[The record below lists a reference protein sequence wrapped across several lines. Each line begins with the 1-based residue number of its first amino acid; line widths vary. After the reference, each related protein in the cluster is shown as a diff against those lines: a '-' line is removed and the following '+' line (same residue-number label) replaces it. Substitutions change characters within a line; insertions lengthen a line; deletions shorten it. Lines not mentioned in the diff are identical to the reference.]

1 MNKKSI
7 GILTYYWP
15 PAGGSGVQRWLR
27 FSNYLCD
34 LGWDVHV
41 FTFKNPKYPIIDK
54 SSFEEVNP
62 LIKVNT
68 IKGFEF
74 PKFLTRFSSEE
85 SIHHHHHVGS
95 ETNYTMNKVGAL
107 RGKSIEK
114 SFILMFREL
123 FLFPDAR
130 KFLINPT
137 YKFLKQYCQNNNMNA
152 LITTGPPHSMHL
164 AGLKLKKDIGIN
176 WIADFRD
183 PWSNFFQNK
192 LMNQLDSTIKKHE
205 DAENEVLKSCDAAFT
220 TSQSLRSKFL
230 NKNSKTFYIPSGF
243 EQQIESKP
251 NNKFRILYAGSMKNI
266 QNPENLWLVLY
277 DLIESDERFKENVE
291 IILIGNIDRRI
302 FLSRE
307 FKKIRDRKIFSY
319 MPKKELNIEISKSE
333 LLVVCSVNYADS
345 NDIVPG
351 KFFHYL
357 SSNKNILGISNKGS
371 DLEKIIAETK
381 SGMSFEYSNY
391 DDLKNYIY
399 KCYKDF
405 IDGKTNERKKDMKYL
420 SSNIVKEID
429 KIITN
434 I

>member
-7 GILTYYWP
+7 GILAYYWP

-27 FSNYLCD
+27 FSNHLFD

-41 FTFKNPKYPIIDK
+41 FTFSNPKYPIVDK
-54 SSFEEVNP
+54 HNLEIVNP
-62 LIKVNT
+62 KIKINK

-74 PKFLTRFSSEE
+74 PRFLTKISSQE
-85 SIHHHHHVGS
+85 SVYYHVLS
-95 ETNYTMNKVGAL
+95 NKNSSLTAPFL
-107 RGKSIEK
+107 RYDRLSQGRY
-114 SFILMFREL
+114 FYHMLREL

-137 YKFLKQYCQNNNMNA
+137 YKFLKKYYKENNLNT

-164 AGLKLKKDIGIN
+164 AGMKLKQDIGVN

-192 LMNQLDSTIKKHE
+192 LLNQLESTMKKHVK
-205 DAENEVLKSCDAAFT
+205 AENEVLKNCDAAFT

-230 NKNSKTFYIPSGF
+230 DKNSNVFYIPSGF
-243 EQQIESKP
+243 EEKIEP
-251 NNKFRILYAGSMKNI
+251 TDHDKFRILYTGSMKDI
-266 QNPENLWLVLY
+266 QNPQNLWLALHE
-277 DLIESDERFKENVE
+277 LIESDENFKKDVE
-291 IILIGNIDRRI
+291 IVLVGNIDRWI
-302 FLSRE
+302 INSVE
-307 FKKIRDRKIFSY
+307 FKKIRDRKILSY
-319 MPKKELNIEISKSE
+319 MPKKELNLEMSKAY

-357 SSNKNILGISNKGS
+357 AANKNILGISNKGS
-371 DLEKIIAETK
+371 DLEKIINETK
-381 SGMSFEYSNY
+381 SGMSFDYNNY
-391 DDLKNYIY
+391 EDLKNYIY
-399 KCYKDF
+399 KCYQNFLK
-405 IDGKTNERKKDMKYL
+405 GEKPRNELNENYL
-420 SSNIVKEID
+420 SINIAKEID
-429 KIITN
+429 KIVSN

>member
-27 FSNYLCD
+27 FSNYLSD

-41 FTFKNPKYPIIDK
+41 FTFKNPKYPILDK
-54 SSFEEVNP
+54 STIKEVNP
-62 LIKVNT
+62 SIKVNK

-74 PKFLTRFSSEE
+74 PNFLKRFSNEE
-85 SIHHHHHVGS
+85 SIHHHHNGFGP
-95 ETNYTMNKVGAL
+95 NYAMNKVGLL
-107 RGKSIEK
+107 RGKSVEK
-114 SFILMFREL
+114 SFILMLREL

-130 KFLINPT
+130 KFLINPS
-137 YKFLKQYCQNNNMNA
+137 YKFLKQYCQNNNMDA

-205 DAENEVLKSCDAAFT
+205 AAENEVLKSCDAVFT
-220 TSQSLRSKFL
+220 TSESLRTKFL
-230 NKNSKTFYIPSGF
+230 NRNSKTFYIPSGF
-243 EQQIESKP
+243 EQKIDPISHD
-251 NNKFRILYAGSMKNI
+251 KFRILYAGSMKDI
-266 QNPENLWLVLY
+266 QNPENLWLVLHE
-277 DLIESDERFKENVE
+277 LIESDKTFKENIE

-302 FLSRE
+302 FRSRG
-307 FKKIRDRKIFSY
+307 FKKIPDYKILSY
-319 MPKKELNIEISKSE
+319 MPKKDLNIEISKSE
-333 LLVVCSVNYADS
+333 LLVVCSVNYAESD
-345 NDIVPG
+345 DIVPG

-371 DLEKIIAETK
+371 DLEKIIYKTK

-391 DDLKNYIY
+391 ENLKNYIY
-399 KCYKDF
+399 KCYNNF
-405 IDGKTNERKKDMKYL
+405 IDGKKNERKYDMNYL
-420 SSNIVKEID
+420 SSNVTKEID
-429 KIITN
+429 KIISS